1 MFKLEASRRKKRTLY
16 QRAITATPTNPT
28 NPAKLA
34 ATTRAAA
41 PGLLVAGDALPEVDE
56 PEPLPLVV
64 EPPPLVVEP
73 LPLVEELPEPVEV
86 DCINLLVIILEN

>member
-1 MFKLEASRRKKRTLY
+1 MFKLEASRRKIKALY
-16 QRAITATPTNPT
+16 QRAMTATPTNPT

-56 PEPLPLVV
+56 PEPARLVA

-73 LPLVEELPEPVEV
+73 LPLEEELPEPVEV
-86 DCINLLVIILEN
+86 DCVNVLVIILEI